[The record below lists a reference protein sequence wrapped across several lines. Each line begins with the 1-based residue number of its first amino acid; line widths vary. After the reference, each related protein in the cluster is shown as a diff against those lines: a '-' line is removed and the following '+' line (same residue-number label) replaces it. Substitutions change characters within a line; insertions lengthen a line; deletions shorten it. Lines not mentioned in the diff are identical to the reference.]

1 MFSNSPAAAATSTPS
16 LVDRF
21 GRHVTYLRISV
32 TDRCDLRCV
41 YCMAEKMQFVPHSQ
55 LLTLEEMI
63 RIGQAF
69 IDLGVSK
76 IRISGGEPLV
86 RRNILYL
93 FRTLGATT
101 GLKDFTLTTNATQ
114 LPKFA
119 EGLQQAGVTR
129 INISLDT
136 LRQDRFRNITRNGDI
151 QDTLQGIEAALA
163 VGFDRLKIN
172 AVILK
177 NRNHD
182 EILDLVDYAMAR
194 DMDISFIEEMPLG
207 VISDHNRADVYFS
220 SDQTFS
226 VIRER
231 YELLPS
237 METTGGPSKYF
248 RIPDRKTR
256 IGFISPHSHNFC
268 DSCNRVRL
276 TAEGRL
282 LLCLGQ
288 EHSVDL
294 RKVVRSHPD
303 DDTVLRQTI
312 IDSMAIKPKGHEFDL
327 TKDPVISRHMN
338 HTGG

>member
-1 MFSNSPAAAATSTPS
+1 MFPTSQTDAPQTKPI

-41 YCMAEKMQFVPHSQ
+41 YCMAEKMQFVSHSQ
-55 LLTLEEMI
+55 LLTLEEMV

-69 IDLGVSK
+69 VDLGVTK

-93 FRTLGATT
+93 FRTLGVTP
-101 GLKDFTLTTNATQ
+101 GLNDFTLTTNATQ

-119 EGLQQAGVTR
+119 NDLKKAGVTR

-151 QDTLQGIEAALA
+151 NNTLQGIEAAVA
-163 VGFDRLKIN
+163 TGFERLKIN

-177 NRNHD
+177 NHNHD
-182 EILDLVDYAMAR
+182 EILDLVEYAVAHQI
-194 DMDISFIEEMPLG
+194 DISFIEEMPLG
-207 VISDHNRADVYFS
+207 AISEHNRAETYFS

-226 VIRER
+226 VIRKH

-237 METTGGPSKYF
+237 METTGGPSRYF
-248 RIPDRKTR
+248 RIPDLKTR

-294 RKVVRSHPD
+294 RQVVRSYPD
-303 DDTVLRQTI
+303 DDEILRQTI

-327 TKDPVISRHMN
+327 SKDPVITRHMN